1 MEINNNNLQ
10 AATESIVANV
20 QKINNLR
27 TQLKGTDQYE
37 AAQMLLIGKF
47 GLSQTEASE
56 IIDDLKS
63 GIKSYQ

>member
-47 GLSQTEASE
+47 GRLP
-56 IIDDLKS
+56 
-63 GIKSYQ
+63 